1 MKSFNFESALKKLK
15 EDHQKLMTRK
25 NEPAEGY
32 NGIFTRYKYPVITAA
47 HIPIHWRFDLD
58 KTTNPLLLERIG
70 VNATLNSGAILLDGR
85 YLMVVRVEGW
95 DRKSYFAVAESPDGI
110 QAWKFWDF
118 PVTIP
123 DIDPTETN
131 VYDMRLTKHDDGWIY
146 GVFCSECADPKAT
159 PGNLSAALARTGIVR
174 TKDLKTWER
183 LSNVI
188 SKHQQRNVVLHP
200 EFIDGKY
207 AFYTRPAFGFM
218 ENTGEGIGWAIID
231 DIENAEIKNEI
242 IVDAR
247 VYHTIKEDKNGQG
260 PAPIK
265 TSHGWLNLAH
275 GVRNCASGMRY
286 VLYMFMTDLKEP
298 WKVIASPGGYFMAPE
313 GEERVGDVSNVLFT
327 NGWIEKSNGVVI
339 IYYGSSDTRMHVA
352 TSTIEKLVDYCMNT
366 PVDGLRTHASV
377 ETLKKLIE
385 GNLHLIK

>member
-1 MKSFNFESALKKLK
+1 MS
-15 EDHQKLMTRK
+15 RK

-32 NGIFTRYKYPVITAA
+32 NGIFTRYRYPVITAA

-85 YLMVVRVEGW
+85 YLLVVRVEGW
-95 DRKSYFAVAESPDGI
+95 DRKSYFAVAESTDGI
-110 QAWKFWDF
+110 NAWKFWDF
-118 PVTIP
+118 PITIP
-123 DIDPTETN
+123 DIDPAETN
-131 VYDMRLTKHDDGWIY
+131 VYDMRLTKHEDGWIY
-146 GVFCSECADPKAT
+146 GVFCSESADPNAA
-159 PGNLSAALARTGIVR
+159 PGDLSAALARTGIVR
-174 TKDLKTWER
+174 TKDLKIWHR
-183 LSNVI
+183 LPNLI

-218 ENTGEGIGWAIID
+218 ENAGEGIGWAIID
-231 DIENAEIKNEI
+231 DIENAEIRSETI
-242 IVDAR
+242 IDTRA
-247 VYHTIKEDKNGQG
+247 YHTIKEGKNGQG

-327 NGWIEKSNGVVI
+327 NGWIEKPNGEVI

-352 TSTIEKLVDYCMNT
+352 TSSVEILVDYCMNT

-385 GNLHLIK
+385 GNMKFIK

>member
-1 MKSFNFESALKKLK
+1 MKRQEFEKKVASLLK
-15 EDHQKLMTRK
+15 EHEAFLNRV
-25 NEPAEGY
+25 NEKAEGG
-32 NGIFTRYKYPVITAA
+32 NGIYDRYKNPIVTAA
-47 HIPIHWRFDLD
+47 HTPVYWRYDLNYE
-58 KTTNPLLLERIG
+58 TNPNLLQRIG

-95 DRKSYFAVAESPDGI
+95 DRKSFFTIAESPDGV

-118 PVTIP
+118 PITIP

-131 VYDMRLTKHDDGWIY
+131 VYDMRLTKHEDGWIY
-146 GVFCSECADPKAT
+146 GVFCSECADPKAA
-159 PGNLSAALARTGIVR
+159 PGDLSSALARTGVVR

-183 LSNVI
+183 LPNVI
-188 SKHQQRNVVLHP
+188 AKHQQRNVVLHP
-200 EFIDGKY
+200 EFVDGKY

-231 DIENAEIKNEI
+231 DIEHAEIKEEI
-242 IVDAR
+242 IVDTRA
-247 VYHTIKEDKNGQG
+247 YHTIKEGKNGQG

-265 TSHGWLNLAH
+265 TAKGWLNLAH

-286 VLYMFMTDLKEP
+286 VLYMFMTDLKQP

-313 GEERVGDVSNVLFT
+313 GEERIGDVSNVLFT
-327 NGWIEKSNGVVI
+327 NGWIEKPNGDI
-339 IYYGSSDTRMHVA
+339 CIYYGSSDTRMHVA
-352 TSTIEKLVDYCMNT
+352 TTTVEKLIDYCQNT

-385 GNLHLIK
+385 ANLHVIK